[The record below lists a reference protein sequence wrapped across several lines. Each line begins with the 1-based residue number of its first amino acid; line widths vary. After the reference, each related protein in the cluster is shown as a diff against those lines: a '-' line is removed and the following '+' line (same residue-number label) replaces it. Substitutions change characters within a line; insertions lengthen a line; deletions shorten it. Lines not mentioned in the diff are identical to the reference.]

1 MIKLATI
8 LNKQTCNG
16 LKMYRNEWMTEI
28 PSEFCV
34 ASDLCEPVL
43 DLFYAFHAIVFQK
56 KKKI

>member
-28 PSEFCV
+28 PSGILCGLGSVWACV
-34 ASDLCEPVL
+34 GSVLCIPCYCFPE
-43 DLFYAFHAIVFQK
+43 